1 MRRLCHVQI
10 RLMPIYNGKHRETW
24 FTPLIPSPR
33 VRTHDMHPVLQTTE
47 LLLEIVEY
55 LEYDPRSLISIATT
69 CQDFSAPACS
79 VIWRNCD
86 WFGPF
91 VKLLP
96 QDKYVLEDYDKIS
109 VSIRFVNW
117 LSQAHGNKISPPS
130 SSAISP
136 TRTSPAYDTTRLS

>member
-1 MRRLCHVQI
+1 MRRRCHVQF
-10 RLMPIYNGKHRETW
+10 RLMPMYTGKHEETW
-24 FTPLIPSPR
+24 ATPFLLSLR
-33 VRTHDMHPVLQTTE
+33 VRTHNMHPALQTKE

-55 LEYDPRSLISIATT
+55 LEYDHCSLISIATT

-79 VIWRNCD
+79 VIWRNCE

-96 QDKYVLEDYDKIS
+96 QDKYVFENSDKIS
-109 VSIRFVNW
+109 VSLCFVNW

-136 TRTSPAYDTTRLS
+136 TRTSPAYDTTRPS